1 MFEKLY
7 FETTEGDVVTSID
20 IANALYLISGIRVK
34 EDEQYTNAIRAY
46 AKSICFG
53 ITREINAGG
62 DINNEVS

>member
-20 IANALYLISGIRVK
+20 IANALYLITSIRVN
-34 EDEQYTNAIRAY
+34 EDEQYTNVIRKY
-46 AKSICFG
+46 AESMKG